1 MKYRFM
7 EDHRSAFEVERM
19 CRVLGVSRS
28 GYYDWRRRGPSR
40 RQGRHLRLLREI
52 ERAFRASRQTYGSPR
67 VFKALRAEGQR
78 CGRHQVERLMRRH
91 GITPRR
97 RRRFRKTTDS
107 DHGYPVA
114 PNLVN
119 RVFAAESLDRLW
131 TADITYIPTAEGFLY
146 LAVILDVCSRR
157 IVGWGMGGR
166 LFDDLVTGALRQ
178 ALGRRPVEAGLIF
191 HSDRGSQFATAAC
204 RRLLADHGIVP
215 SMSRRGDCY
224 DNAITESFFGKLKT
238 ELVHL
243 ENFQTR
249 KEAQTKIFDY
259 IEIFYN
265 RQRLH
270 SSINYQTPVDFE
282 KNKMLP

>member
-1 MKYRFM
+1 MKYRFI
-7 EDHRSAFEVERM
+7 EDHRSHFGVEGM
-19 CRVLGVSRS
+19 CRMLGVSRS
-28 GYYDWRRRGPSR
+28 GYYDWRRRGTSR
-40 RQGRHLRLLREI
+40 RELRHQALLPEI
-52 ERAFRASRQTYGSPR
+52 RKAFDESRRTYGSPR
-67 VFKALRAEGQR
+67 VYRALKAAGQR

-91 GITPRR
+91 GITPPR
-97 RRRFRKTTDS
+97 RRRFQKTTDS
-107 DHGYPVA
+107 DHGYSVA

-131 TADITYIPTAEGFLY
+131 TADITYIPTAEGWLY

-157 IVGWGMGGR
+157 VVGWGMGGR

-204 RRLLADHGIVP
+204 RRLLQDHGIVP
-215 SMSRRGDCY
+215 SMSRQGDCY
-224 DNAITESFFGKLKT
+224 DNAITESFFGKLKS
-238 ELVHL
+238 ELVHR

-249 KEAQTKIFDY
+249 EEAQTKIFDY
-259 IEIFYN
+259 IEAFYN

-282 KNKMLP
+282 KIMKVT